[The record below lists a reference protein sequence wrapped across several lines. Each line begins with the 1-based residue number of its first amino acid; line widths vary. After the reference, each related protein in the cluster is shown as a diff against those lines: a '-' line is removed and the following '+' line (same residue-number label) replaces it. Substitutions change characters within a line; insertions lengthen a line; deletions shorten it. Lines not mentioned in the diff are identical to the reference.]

1 MRLKSHPPI
10 FKHGVRQ
17 TPSLRGP
24 PGVLEVLPAN
34 ISTTLMNN
42 SNEPTTFS
50 GFLLLWKMVLRQP
63 YSIDCV
69 YYRVLNLTTFIHT
82 LFFVYLTV
90 IACV

>member
-1 MRLKSHPPI
+1 MRLKSHPPTY
-10 FKHGVRQ
+10 KHRVRQ

-50 GFLLLWKMVLRQP
+50 GFLLSWKMVLRQP
-63 YSIDCV
+63 YSMNYV
-69 YYRVLNLTTFIHT
+69 YYRVFNLTTFMHI
-82 LFFVYLTV
+82 LVFFYLTV
-90 IACV
+90 IAGV